1 MTGYHPRMRSAV
13 SAVLTLALGL
23 AACTTPPPK
32 PVTGPPASFAG
43 NWKWVC
49 CDGKYSGTMTLT
61 QEGATVKGTMT
72 ATALEES
79 PDVTGTVDGT
89 LLDLERKG
97 GGGTLHYMLRGD
109 STSNALSGFF
119 EGAHDP
125 MAATDFLAR
134 RVSRPAAN

>member
-1 MTGYHPRMRSAV
+1 MTDQALPMPAGITAPRPASP
-13 SAVLTLALGL
+13 LL
-23 AACTTPPPK
+23 
-32 PVTGPPASFAG
+32 TGPILP
-43 NWKWVC
+43 
-49 CDGKYSGTMTLT
+49 TLLRLSIPNT
-61 QEGATVKGTMT
+61 LTMT

-109 STSNALSGFF
+109 STSNALSGVF

-134 RVSRPAAN
+134 RVSRQAAR